1 MKEILSA
8 DTISEGLTTQILGRS
23 VVYYE
28 SVGSTNEVAKELAR
42 QGAPNGTLIAADFQ
56 TAGKGRQRR
65 SWVAPPGSSLL
76 FSLILYPSFTS
87 SRLPHLTM
95 AGALAV
101 AQAVE
106 KSTRISVHFK
116 WPNDVLLRGKKAGGI
131 LIEASITGQM
141 VNYAILGV
149 GLNVNLDVRQ
159 IPEIADTATS
169 LSGELGDR
177 VSRVDLLQVFLEFME
192 KEYRLLEQGKSP
204 HERWAARLPMLG
216 QMVEV
221 ATPWG
226 TESGRA
232 EAVDAEGS
240 LILRRNDGTAAHIA
254 VGDVQ

>member
-1 MKEILSA
+1 MKEILSPE
-8 DTISEGLTTQILGRS
+8 TISEGLTTQILGRS
-23 VVYYE
+23 IVCYE

-42 QGAPNGTLIAADFQ
+42 QGAASGTLIVTDYQ
-56 TAGKGRQRR
+56 TAGKGRQGRR
-65 SWVAPPGSSLL
+65 WIAPPGSSLL

-87 SRLPHLTM
+87 SRLPRLTM

-106 KSTRISVHFK
+106 ESTRFSVHFK
-116 WPNDVLLRGKKAGGI
+116 WPNDILLRGKKAGGI
-131 LIEASITGQM
+131 LIEASTTEEM
-141 VNYAILGV
+141 VNYAIMGV

-169 LSGELGDR
+169 VSVELGRR
-177 VSRVDLLQVFLEFME
+177 VSRVDLLQVFLDFME
-192 KEYRLLEQGKSP
+192 REYRLLEQGKSP
-204 HERWAARLPMLG
+204 HERWAGRLPVLG

-232 EAVDAEGS
+232 ETVDAEGS
-240 LILRRNDGTAAHIA
+240 LILRRDDGTAAHIA